1 MLSIIMVGQNVQSKS
16 FEKTINETHAAT
28 LLELA
33 ELKVLSQEMHRVIR
47 DLETRI
53 TPEK

>member
-1 MLSIIMVGQNVQSKS
+1 MVGQSVQSKS
-16 FEKTINETHAAT
+16 VEKTINETHAAT
-28 LLELA
+28 ISEMA
-33 ELKVLSQEMHRVIR
+33 ELKLLSKEMHRVIR

>member
-1 MLSIIMVGQNVQSKS
+1 MVGQNVQSKG

-33 ELKVLSQEMHRVIR
+33 EIKVLSQEMHRVIR